1 MNAQQTA
8 INVRLAKAR
17 IEAAPSS
24 SPRIGRAYEAFLELP
39 VAFVLV
45 VVWVAGVALLS
56 SCALVAYAVISA
68 LVGLVGGVF

>member
-1 MNAQQTA
+1 
-8 INVRLAKAR
+8 
-17 IEAAPSS
+17 
-24 SPRIGRAYEAFLELP
+24 LP